1 MATEQQQR
9 ILSIRVDN
17 QQAITAI
24 QEYKKEIDS
33 IHEAEDEWKEAL
45 KEGEITQQ
53 EYDER
58 MTAST
63 QAVNEYNQ
71 EIRVLNKEIRNNIKT
86 QEEENG
92 SLTQL
97 RAQLS
102 NLTKEYDKL
111 SREERENGERGK
123 ELRESI
129 NATTKEIKSAEEATT
144 RYYRNVGNYENS
156 IRAALGENNK
166 YVQSMKALGDVTKNG
181 LGPAMTIA
189 TDTVKGFGKQLLAL
203 LANPIVLTIAGIA
216 AAFKLLSDAI
226 KNNEENTDRWK
237 IVMAPLGR
245 LFELISNQLQKL
257 AGAILSVVEAGGKM
271 MNWVMGM
278 MEKVPVL
285 GGYFRQLN
293 DEMRDS
299 IELEREAQSI
309 RNAHRKE
316 EVEQAKASLESQRLL
331 TKAYDKV
338 NYSAKQRLVFLRQAT
353 KIEQD
358 RADAAEKLAK
368 RELELAQRKASISKN
383 DTKTNDE
390 LAAKEAAYY
399 QAQQQREA
407 LQTSLKQRE
416 GRLIAQIASENNKA
430 ASMAKANAKEEAEAI
445 KNLNNQREKE
455 IELIR
460 KAEDAMMSLVDESID
475 KQRKAVEIEYTRR
488 IEDLKRTLET
498 EKTLTTK
505 GREAISQTI
514 LLYEEKKLKELAR
527 LADEE
532 IRIRTE
538 NEQTIISN
546 ILQTVK
552 KGSEQELDLKRL
564 QLDNEEKLEVAKAEK
579 EVTDTEERERVILSI
594 HARYNAE
601 REKLDNDAYNA
612 YLDKMAK
619 SIETKYQTAILE
631 AGSNELE
638 ALRLNMEMRQVL
650 LSEAQRKEGE
660 SIEEFNL
667 RKLQLE
673 DEYLDAKK
681 DLADKEV
688 TIEKAKADAVTGIM
702 GGVQKIAEAFGED
715 NEAMALLSKT
725 LALGEIA
732 INSGVAISAGV
743 KQAQSLPYPANLGA
757 IATTVATILAN
768 IATAIKTVKSVKFA
782 QGGYVTGAGTG
793 TSDSI
798 AANLSN
804 GESVMTSAAT
814 SMFSPLLSAFNQLG
828 GGAPII
834 VDNPQQAIGEDM
846 LASAVA
852 KGMSAAPRPVV
863 SVQEITEVSRRVEV
877 IEDLSSF

>member
-181 LGPAMTIA
+181 VGPAMTIA
-189 TDTVKGFGKQLLAL
+189 KNSVVSFGKSLLGL
-203 LANPIVLTIAGIA
+203 LANPIVATFTAIA
-216 AAFKLLSDAI
+216 AAIMLVAKGISSSEQNSNKWA
-226 KNNEENTDRWK
+226 
-237 IVMAPLGR
+237 VVVAPLNR
-245 LFELISNQLQKL
+245 LLTFLLNVIQNITT
-257 AGAILSVVEAGGKM
+257 AILS
-271 MNWVMGM
+271 WVNNGAKLVGWIMTM
-278 MEKVPVL
+278 MEKLPIIGNL
-285 GGYFRQLN
+285 LKMINSEIRESISIATTDAKLAQQR
-293 DEMRDS
+293 RDMEVKNAKD
-299 IELEREAQSI
+299 ELEIAKLRKKAASDAKKDRQAQI
-309 RNAHRKE
+309 ADLKKADDLEKGIMKRRVEYAKVDLANAR
-316 EVEQAKASLESQRLL
+316 AKA
-331 TKAYDKV
+331 A
-338 NYSAKQRLVFLRQAT
+338 QAQNT
-353 KIEQD
+353 
-358 RADAAEKLAK
+358 
-368 RELELAQRKASISKN
+368 ASE
-383 DTKTNDE
+383 NDE
-390 LAAKEAAYY
+390 LAQKEAAYY
-399 QAQQQREA
+399 NAQTEYYRRTTKLAGQVEGAEQSLAKQYAATGSAADDSAQR
-407 LQTSLKQRE
+407 
-416 GRLIAQIASENNKA
+416 IAQ
-430 ASMAKANAKEEAEAI
+430 AKQKELDAV
-445 KNLNNQREKE
+445 RS
-455 IELIR
+455 
-460 KAEDAMMSLVDESID
+460 AEDALIELVTESRVRESMRI
-475 KQRKAVEIEYTRR
+475 QVEYERR
-488 IEDLKRTLET
+488 IEDLKKR
-498 EKTLTTK
+498 LT
-505 GREAISQTI
+505 
-514 LLYEEKKLKELAR
+514 EEKDLTLRARQAIMTEIEAQQRLMNKEL
-527 LADEE
+527 DELSAEQTAKE
-532 IRIRTE
+532 IQ
-538 NEQTIISN
+538 NEQKRIAALMEASKDDV
-546 ILQTVK
+546 LKQRELK
-552 KGSEQELDLKRL
+552 LSQLDL
-564 QLDNEEKLEVAKAEK
+564 EEQQAMADAEK
-579 EVTDTEERERVILSI
+579 EVENVKKREELILAI
-594 HARYNAE
+594 KAEYYAKRLEVEKDFEQKINEQQVKAINAE
-601 REKLDNDAYNA
+601 YEAKIREAND
-612 YLDKMAK
+612 
-619 SIETKYQTAILE
+619 
-631 AGSNELE
+631 NELTQAQLRVE
-638 ALRLNMEMRQVL
+638 QQLALLEQAHQL
-650 LSEAQRKEGE
+650 EGE
-660 SIEEFNL
+660 SIEAWNE
-667 RKLQLE
+667 RRLQLE

-834 VDNPQQAIGEDM
+834 VDNPQQAIGEDR